1 MSRGDGVCVECGG
14 PLGSSLVG
22 VCWQC
27 LSQDKALLAGTIGW
41 DALRRSLEARLTMP
55 PKVSR
60 AEYAAELL
68 RIADDHDRKGIRT
81 VELRE
86 IIRLFQEG
94 EAT

>member
-41 DALRRSLEARLTMP
+41 LHVCPPVSERQIGLPWFCSFAEEVPRGELT
-55 PKVSR
+55 
-60 AEYAAELL
+60 
-68 RIADDHDRKGIRT
+68 
-81 VELRE
+81 
-86 IIRLFQEG
+86 
-94 EAT
+94 